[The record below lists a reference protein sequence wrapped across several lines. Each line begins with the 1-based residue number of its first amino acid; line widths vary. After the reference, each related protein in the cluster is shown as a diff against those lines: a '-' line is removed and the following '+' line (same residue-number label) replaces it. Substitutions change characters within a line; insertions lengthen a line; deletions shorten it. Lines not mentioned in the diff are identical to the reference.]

1 MKSGA
6 LAMSRARAAMV
17 MALAVACGVGQTPA
31 PAPAA
36 PLSSSQQIVQA
47 INRLTWGSE
56 PGEVAA
62 VGKIGLP
69 QWIRQQLHPEQ
80 IPENPVLTAMLA
92 PLEALRMSPAE
103 TLAHYPSAALIR
115 QMANGRLPLPSDATL
130 RGVVEAEIAASRAR
144 AAAKKDGTA
153 KPGGLAQARGIAQV
167 QPDAPVVWGAPA
179 LETLL
184 TPDQVQSVTS
194 GPVRNRV
201 AALEGLPDRLRARV
215 LQSLPRREANPLLV
229 WLPADQARAI
239 NYYLRPQQIVSED
252 LMDGKILRAIY
263 SNRQLEDVLTDFW
276 FNHFNVNIRK
286 GPEREML
293 ASYLRAAIRPHVLGK
308 FQDLLLATAESPAM
322 L

>member
-62 VGKIGLP
+62 VEKVGLP

-144 AAAKKDGTA
+144 AAAKKDGKSDGTA
-153 KPGGLAQARGIAQV
+153 KAGGLAKARGIAQV

-179 LETLL
+179 LET
-184 TPDQVQSVTS
+184 
-194 GPVRNRV
+194 
-201 AALEGLPDRLRARV
+201 
-215 LQSLPRREANPLLV
+215 
-229 WLPADQARAI
+229 
-239 NYYLRPQQIVSED
+239 
-252 LMDGKILRAIY
+252 
-263 SNRQLEDVLTDFW
+263 
-276 FNHFNVNIRK
+276 
-286 GPEREML
+286 
-293 ASYLRAAIRPHVLGK
+293 
-308 FQDLLLATAESPAM
+308 
-322 L
+322 